1 MNEVPYIIGQDRER
15 QHVRGE
21 AQPLYGV
28 FQDLELLESVP
39 QGIDSVRISDTGS
52 SSGVVSTVMLLFEC
66 LCFHYFF
73 KTPQFEQ
80 APCSLCY

>member
-1 MNEVPYIIGQDRER
+1 MNQVPFVIGQDRER

-28 FQDLELLESVP
+28 FQDLELMESVP
-39 QGIDSVRISDTGS
+39 QGIDNIRISDMGS

-66 LCFHYFF
+66 SYFQYF
-73 KTPQFEQ
+73 SKTLQFDE
-80 APCSLCY
+80 APCSVCC

>member
-1 MNEVPYIIGQDRER
+1 VFLFRNEVPYVVGQDRER

-28 FQDLELLESVP
+28 FQDSELMDSVP
-39 QGIDSVRISDTGS
+39 QGIDSVRMSDMGG

-66 LCFHYFF
+66 SCFQYFS
-73 KTPQFEQ
+73 KT
-80 APCSLCY
+80 L